1 MSSDFITAFHTTVV
15 RPQSGDPGGQR
26 IGGARVAQVRTSSS
40 MITNGFIQNFDE
52 YFVTT
57 PRPRWRVERSDT
69 VSIPFALSGRGV
81 ESRVKTI
88 QQWWAYPDDDG
99 TDDLVYS
106 FPTWREAFDYAT
118 RMAHQ

>member
-1 MSSDFITAFHTTVV
+1 
-15 RPQSGDPGGQR
+15 
-26 IGGARVAQVRTSSS
+26 
-40 MITNGFIQNFDE
+40 MITHGFIQNFDE

-69 VSIPFALSGRGV
+69 FAIPFAATHSEKRGKIPR
-81 ESRVKTI
+81 SQII
-88 QQWWAYPDDDG
+88 QQWWAFPDDG
-99 TDDLVYS
+99 TDDLDRG